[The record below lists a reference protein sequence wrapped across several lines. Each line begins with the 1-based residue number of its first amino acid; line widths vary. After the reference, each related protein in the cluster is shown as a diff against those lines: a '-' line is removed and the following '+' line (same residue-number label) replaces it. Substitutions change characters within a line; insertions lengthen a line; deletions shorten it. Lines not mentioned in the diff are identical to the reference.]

1 MKSWHNSALANLV
14 ALRSRFHCSGIVA
27 STSGNQ
33 AAPKVM
39 PFLWCPKSNLL
50 AWSSPP
56 SPSSYYS
63 SVLLPLPWPLL
74 LRLLL
79 RLLLQAHK
87 LPYTEKRAW
96 QRNVLLLFATEA
108 AAACWPS
115 SLPPTSPPL
124 RRQTKSQLAGLAA
137 RPRLGVGGSSGLTTT
152 IDHLGCRLLT
162 SHSPKVSRAN
172 VANRHHFSSIPSH
185 TVHRPVS
192 IFKTRNSTNV
202 V

>member
-1 MKSWHNSALANLV
+1 MVSQIESPSL
-14 ALRSRFHCSGIVA
+14 IVA
-27 STSGNQ
+27 S
-33 AAPKVM
+33 V
-39 PFLWCPKSNLL
+39 LH
-50 AWSSPP
+50 PP
-56 SPSSYYS
+56 TTYS

-87 LPYTEKRAW
+87 LPYPEKRAW

-124 RRQTKSQLAGLAA
+124 RRQTKSQLAGWPLG
-137 RPRLGVGGSSGLTTT
+137 RPQFSAWCRAGGGSGLTTT

-185 TVHRPVS
+185 TVPRPVS

-202 V
+202 L